1 MAESNKLHQINMQYS
16 NTEDRILLRTSTENN
31 DEYLIWLTRRYTKL
45 LVDVFDKEIEQRGG
59 TTTLGSKKE
68 TTKLFK
74 EGAFEK
80 PYVEETPKN
89 HPLGENGVLAF
100 GIKTGTDEQGNF
112 TLIIQSESGK
122 GITYNLNDTLIY
134 MFYSLLMQSI
144 ERAEWNLGKLN
155 ESSPNSQLH

>member
-1 MAESNKLHQINMQYS
+1 MAESNKLHQINVQYS
-16 NTEDRILLRTSTENN
+16 NKEDRILLRTSTENN

-45 LVDVFDKEIEQRGG
+45 LIDIFDKEIEKRGG
-59 TTTLGSKKE
+59 TTALSSQKE
-68 TTKLFK
+68 TTKLFN

-80 PYVEETPKN
+80 PYVEETAKN

-112 TLIIQSESGK
+112 TLIIQSESGQ

-134 MFYSLLMQSI
+134 MFYSLLMQSV
-144 ERAEWNLGKLN
+144 EQAEWKLGTLAQKP
-155 ESSPNSQLH
+155 SNSQLH

>member
-1 MAESNKLHQINMQYS
+1 MTQSNKLHQINMQYS

-45 LVDVFDKEIEQRGG
+45 LVDIFDKEIEKRGG

-68 TTKLFK
+68 TTKLYE

-112 TLIIQSESGK
+112 TLVLQSESGQ

-144 ERAEWNLGKLN
+144 ERAGWDIGKLTQN
-155 ESSPNSQLH
+155 PENKQIH

>member
-1 MAESNKLHQINMQYS
+1 MPETNKLHQINMQYI
-16 NTEDRILLRTSTENN
+16 NKEDRILLRTSTENN

-45 LVDVFDKEIEQRGG
+45 LMDVFDKEMEKRGG
-59 TTTLGSKKE
+59 STTLGSKKE

-80 PYVEETPKN
+80 PYVEETPKK

-100 GIKTGTDEQGNF
+100 GIKTGIDEQGNL

-134 MFYSLLMQSI
+134 MFYSLLTQSI
-144 ERAEWNLGKLN
+144 ERAEWGLGKL
-155 ESSPNSQLH
+155 SQNSTNNQIH

>member
-1 MAESNKLHQINMQYS
+1 MAESNKLHQINIQYF
-16 NTEDRILLRTSTENN
+16 NKEDRILLRTSTENN

-45 LVDVFDKEIEQRGG
+45 LIDIFDKEIEKRGG
-59 TTTLGSKKE
+59 TTTLSSQKE
-68 TTKLFK
+68 TKKLFN

-80 PYVEETPKN
+80 PYAEETTKN

-122 GITYNLNDTLIY
+122 GITYNLNDTLVY
-134 MFYSLLMQSI
+134 MFYSLLMQSV
-144 ERAEWNLGKLN
+144 ERAEWKIGKLSQKPSN
-155 ESSPNSQLH
+155 NQLH

>member
-1 MAESNKLHQINMQYS
+1 MAETNKLHQINMQYS
-16 NTEDRILLRTSTENN
+16 SKEDRILLRTSTENN

-45 LVDVFDKEIEQRGG
+45 LIDVFDKEIDKRGG
-59 TTTLGSKKE
+59 TTTLSSQKQTKKFFE
-68 TTKLFK
+68 

-112 TLIIQSESGK
+112 VLIIQSESGK
-122 GITYNLNDTLIY
+122 GITYNLNDSLLY
-134 MFYSLLMQSI
+134 MFYSLLMQSVD
-144 ERAEWNLGKLN
+144 RAEWQLGKHG
-155 ESSPNSQLH
+155 ESASSSQLH

>member
-1 MAESNKLHQINMQYS
+1 MTESNKLHQINVQYS
-16 NTEDRILLRTSTENN
+16 NKEDRILLRTSTENN

-45 LVDVFDKEIEQRGG
+45 LIDIFDKEIEKRGG
-59 TTTLGSKKE
+59 TTTLSSQKE
-68 TTKLFK
+68 TKKLFN

-80 PYVEETPKN
+80 PYVEETTKK

-112 TLIIQSESGK
+112 TLIIQSESGQ

-134 MFYSLLMQSI
+134 MFYSLLMQSV
-144 ERAEWNLGKLN
+144 ERAEWKLGKLAQKPSN
-155 ESSPNSQLH
+155 TQLH